1 LEKTELE
8 KQFTDLI
15 NFDMKTNSQDLFE
28 GFPFPK
34 TSEQE
39 VLLTLITQG
48 HVSIFDFSYLSG
60 FRTRVSELQ
69 SNYGLTLER
78 VTDTRCNKF
87 GNNYTYAIHKLPASE
102 ASKLISVAVI
112 VPIIC
117 QSFSKVFKE
126 PKLIGSPHH
135 PSSNLSLILN
145 LIIFEPFEILNAYH
159 SIGTLTP

>member
-1 LEKTELE
+1 MKPNQEK
-8 KQFTDLI
+8 
-15 NFDMKTNSQDLFE
+15 LFQ

-69 SNYGLTLER
+69 SQHGLNLDR

-87 GNNYTYAIHKLPASE
+87 GNSYSYAIHKLPESE
-102 ASKLISVAVI
+102 KDTAIALYYK
-112 VPIIC
+112 
-117 QSFSKVFKE
+117 
-126 PKLIGSPHH
+126 
-135 PSSNLSLILN
+135 
-145 LIIFEPFEILNAYH
+145 LNA
-159 SIGTLTP
+159 